1 MAADYQTIIDNID
14 AAINKLVKTGAQS
27 TTINGHGTTFYSLS
41 ELYDLKKKYQADLA
55 RASRGSRRFG
65 ITPIRSGSAQ

>member
-1 MAADYQTIIDNID
+1 MAVDYQTIIDNID

-27 TTINGHGTTFYSLS
+27 TTINGHGTNFYSLK
-41 ELYDLKKKYQADLA
+41 ELYDLKARYQTEVAK
-55 RASRGSRRFG
+55 ASRGSRRFG